1 MSSAKE
7 QLQVAVELFW
17 QAAQLRPDFARG
29 YLGLARALRLS
40 FGDAREALLKGL
52 ERCPDDVELRRELE
66 KLPEAVAEPE
76 AVVEVALTWRPK
88 VLKPKLLML
97 MGAAA

>member
-66 KLPEAVAEPE
+66 KLPVAVEAP
-76 AVVEVALTWRPK
+76 VEVALTWRPK